1 MEILRKFFD
10 GGVPLLY
17 GIGGLCTTLSVAGLL
32 INYISEISNGTRN
45 FSFTG
50 LVFLLVIIAIPAFI
64 SWLLLT
70 IGINEIKKSVK
81 K

>member
-17 GIGGLCTTLSVAGLL
+17 GIGSLCTTLSAVGLL
-32 INYISEISNGTRN
+32 IKYTIESINGARI
-45 FSFTG
+45 FSFTS
-50 LVFLLVIIAIPAFI
+50 LIFILIIVAILAFI
-64 SWLLLT
+64 SWLLFT
-70 IGINEIKKSVK
+70 IGINEIKKPVK